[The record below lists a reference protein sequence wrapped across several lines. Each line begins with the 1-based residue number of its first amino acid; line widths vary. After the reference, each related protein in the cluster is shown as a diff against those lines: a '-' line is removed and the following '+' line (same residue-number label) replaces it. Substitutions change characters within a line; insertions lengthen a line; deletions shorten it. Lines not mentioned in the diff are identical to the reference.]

1 MAVNVESTK
10 EVIRSY
16 LEKNSLKYKDRNNK
30 DFDGFV
36 LRFSH
41 RKNQEIQF
49 KLVISVQEG
58 GDFIQFFSLLKLKP
72 NCLDF
77 QKRLL
82 QENLEKKLIKWSAD
96 KEKHAEY
103 AVCSVDILINYQEEI
118 SPNQIERAL
127 QSMQSSIVA
136 LSNLFSF
143 EE

>member
-16 LEKNSLKYKDRNNK
+16 LDKNSLKYKDRNNK

-58 GDFIQFFSLLKLKP
+58 GDFIQFFP
-72 NCLDF
+72 
-77 QKRLL
+77 
-82 QENLEKKLIKWSAD
+82 
-96 KEKHAEY
+96 Y
-103 AVCSVDILINYQEEI
+103 
-118 SPNQIERAL
+118 
-127 QSMQSSIVA
+127 
-136 LSNLFSF
+136 
-143 EE
+143 

>member
-58 GDFIQFFSLLKLKP
+58 GDFIQFFP
-72 NCLDF
+72 
-77 QKRLL
+77 
-82 QENLEKKLIKWSAD
+82 
-96 KEKHAEY
+96 Y
-103 AVCSVDILINYQEEI
+103 
-118 SPNQIERAL
+118 
-127 QSMQSSIVA
+127 
-136 LSNLFSF
+136 
-143 EE
+143 